1 MMAAHPR
8 PTLLKDAMLDPR
20 KPPEPACL
28 VIADITGYTS
38 YLAGVELDHAQDILA
53 DLMDTVVRAL
63 RPTFRL
69 AKLEGDAAFTYA
81 MTATVDGSGLMDTVE
96 RTYFAFR
103 RRLRDIGQ
111 ASTCD
116 CNACMRM
123 PNLDLKLLAHHGTV
137 LRQRVAGREE
147 LLGSPVI
154 VAHRLL
160 KNAITEQTG
169 ISAYALYT
177 ADCLAAAGI
186 EDPAAIG
193 LIEHRETYD
202 HLGEVVGWV
211 ADLDAAWRAALER
224 DRVVVERATAMA
236 VSEFD
241 LPGTPALVWD
251 YVTSPA
257 RRVRWQAGVDSI
269 EEATLSGR
277 RGVGTVNHCIHGKD
291 AIVEEIVDWRPPEYY
306 TFDFQIPIP
315 GAPKIRATE
324 ALTETPAGT
333 RVSFLIAR
341 PRSSKDRAF
350 LEGALPMIEP
360 MFVAGRVALEP
371 LLAEE
376 VARRAEEAALEPEPA
391 LPASADRFAKEP
403 FRAPVQI
410 AFESPVDPAVQ
421 AAVDSGHVHS
431 S

>member
-1 MMAAHPR
+1 
-8 PTLLKDAMLDPR
+8 MLDPR
-20 KPPEPACL
+20 NPTEPACL

-69 AKLEGDAAFTYA
+69 AKLEGDAAFTYVI
-81 MTATVDGSGLMDTVE
+81 TATVDGSGLMDTVE

-123 PNLDLKLLAHHGTV
+123 PNLDLKLLAHHGTI

-147 LLGSPVI
+147 LVGSPVI

-169 ISAYALYT
+169 IRAYALYT
-177 ADCLAAAGI
+177 AECLAAAGI
-186 EDPAAIG
+186 EDPAALG

-202 HLGEVVGWV
+202 HLGEVVGWI

-224 DRVVVERATAMA
+224 DRVVIDHTSAMA
-236 VSEFD
+236 VSEFE

-251 YVTSPA
+251 FVTSPA

-269 EEATLSGR
+269 EEATANGR
-277 RGVGTVNHCIHGKD
+277 RGVGTINHCIHGKD

-306 TFDFQIPIP
+306 TFDFKVPIP

-324 ALTETPAGT
+324 ALTETPDGT
-333 RVSFLIAR
+333 RVTISIGR

-350 LEGALPMIEP
+350 LMGALPMIEP
-360 MFVAGRVALEP
+360 MFTAGRVALEP

-376 VARRAEEAALEPEPA
+376 LARQAAEAAGQREPE
-391 LPASADRFAKEP
+391 LQVSAGRFINEP
-403 FRAPVQI
+403 FRAPTPI
-410 AFESPVDPAVQ
+410 AFESAADPA
-421 AAVDSGHVHS
+421 AEAGVDSTRVHS

>member
-1 MMAAHPR
+1 
-8 PTLLKDAMLDPR
+8 MLDPR
-20 KPPEPACL
+20 NPTEPACL

-69 AKLEGDAAFTYA
+69 AKLEGDAAFTYVI
-81 MTATVDGSGLMDTVE
+81 TATVDGSGLMDTVE

-123 PNLDLKLLAHHGTV
+123 PNLDLKLLAHHGTI

-147 LLGSPVI
+147 LVGSPVI

-169 ISAYALYT
+169 IRAYALYT
-177 ADCLAAAGI
+177 AECLAAAGI
-186 EDPAAIG
+186 EDPAALG

-202 HLGEVVGWV
+202 HLGEVVGWI

-224 DRVVVERATAMA
+224 DRVVIDHTSAMA
-236 VSEFD
+236 VSEFE

-251 YVTSPA
+251 FVTSPA

-269 EEATLSGR
+269 EEATANGR

-306 TFDFQIPIP
+306 TFDFKVPIP

-324 ALTETPAGT
+324 ALTETPDGT
-333 RVSFLIAR
+333 RVTISIGR

-350 LEGALPMIEP
+350 LMGALPMIEP
-360 MFVAGRVALEP
+360 MFTAGRVALEP

-376 VARRAEEAALEPEPA
+376 LARQAAQAAGQREPE
-391 LPASADRFAKEP
+391 LQVSAGRFINEP
-403 FRAPVQI
+403 FRAPTPI
-410 AFESPVDPAVQ
+410 AFESAADPA
-421 AAVDSGHVHS
+421 AEAGVDSTRVHS